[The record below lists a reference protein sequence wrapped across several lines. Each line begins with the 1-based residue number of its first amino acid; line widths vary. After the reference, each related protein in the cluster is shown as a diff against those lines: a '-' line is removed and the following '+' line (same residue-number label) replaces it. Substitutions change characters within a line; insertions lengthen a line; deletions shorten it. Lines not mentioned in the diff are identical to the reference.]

1 MSLKKT
7 QSIDMIH
14 GPLLKNIWIYS
25 VPLMATNF
33 LQMLFNAA
41 DTVVVGRFAGEQAL
55 AAVGATGS
63 LCFLLISLFN
73 GLSMG
78 SNVLIARYIGAQD
91 HDKIE
96 KAVHTSITLAAVSGI
111 LLTGIG
117 YFLSRP
123 LLEMMST
130 PSDIIG
136 LSELYMRIYFV
147 GTFFGL
153 IYNFGASILRAKGD
167 TKRPLYF
174 LCISGITN
182 VVLNM
187 IFVVFFHMSV
197 AGVAIAT
204 VISQAVSTVMV
215 CKTLMEEKDATRLDF
230 KKLGIDLSMVWNIVK
245 IGVPAGIQGM
255 VFSLSNVVVQSSI
268 NSFDSSTIVAGNSAG
283 ANVENFVYIG
293 MMAFTQACI
302 TFTSQNIGAKNYG
315 RVKEIFKTTMILDM
329 IAALSMGFIVWYFGD
344 FFLGFYTS
352 EPAVVE
358 AGMSRLFWVALFL
371 VLNGILDVFVCSMR
385 GMGYSTLPTAV
396 MIVGICGV
404 RLTWLWTVF
413 PMHRTL
419 DVIYMCFPISWTIT
433 SIIQGFFWVYCHNKL
448 LKNAELVQ
456 E

>member
-1 MSLKKT
+1 MSEKKK

-78 SNVLIARYIGAQD
+78 SNVLIARYIGAND

-96 KAVHTSITLAAVSGI
+96 KAVHTSITLAAISGI

-130 PSDIIG
+130 PSDIID

-182 VVLNM
+182 VVLNLV
-187 IFVVFFHMSV
+187 FVVVFQMSV

-204 VISQAVSTVMV
+204 VISQALSTVMV
-215 CKTLMEEKDATRLDF
+215 CKTLREEKDATQLDF

-352 EPAVVE
+352 EPAVIE

-371 VLNGILDVFVCSMR
+371 ILNGILDVFVCSMR

-433 SIIQGFFWVYCHNKL
+433 SIIQGVFWVYCHNKL
-448 LKNAELVQ
+448 LKNAELAA

>member
-404 RLTWLWTVF
+404 RLT
-413 PMHRTL
+413 
-419 DVIYMCFPISWTIT
+419 
-433 SIIQGFFWVYCHNKL
+433 
-448 LKNAELVQ
+448 
-456 E
+456 